1 MRVICVSL
9 AVSGHVQKTA
19 AEINAKPAAHP
30 GGFGNPGVCG
40 MMKRDQAEEISMKR
54 DSIIMAVGLVL
65 ATATAA
71 QAEDFGMRVIGGS
84 VQLGADLVLRIT
96 GEDVALPEGARCTVE
111 LPPPYDAHVQQ
122 ASQECRRVVLHQS
135 TMPILDAEGYA
146 IPSGQAPAIISV
158 SGPDGAPLGEI
169 DTVYPYNNQFSDLR
183 ILIRGVRNPV
193 AEGQS
198 FEAEVQGTGQP
209 IAPGLTCRWAT
220 YGPVRFE
227 PASDNH
233 CTGRV
238 TALAPTGRDA
248 NMHVEIVNMTDM
260 HAVGYAIAAMIV
272 E

>member
-1 MRVICVSL
+1 M
-9 AVSGHVQKTA
+9 
-19 AEINAKPAAHP
+19 KP
-30 GGFGNPGVCG
+30 
-40 MMKRDQAEEISMKR
+40 R
-54 DSIIMAVGLVL
+54 SIIAAAALGLV
-65 ATATAA
+65 AAGAAAA

-84 VQLGADLVLRIT
+84 VQLGADLVLRVT
-96 GEDVALPEGARCTVE
+96 GEDSALPEGARCAVD
-111 LPPPYDAHVQQ
+111 LPPPYDAHVHQV
-122 ASQECRRVVLHQS
+122 SRECRRVVLEQS

-146 IPSGQAPAIISV
+146 IPSGQAPAIITV
-158 SGPDGAPLGEI
+158 TGPDGARLGEV

-183 ILIRGVRNPV
+183 ILIRGVHNPV
-193 AEGQS
+193 AEGET
-198 FEAEVQGTGQP
+198 FEAEVQGAGQP

-227 PASDNH
+227 PGSDNH

-248 NMHVEIVNMTDM
+248 DMHVEIVNMTDM